1 MGVQMSDNISQL
13 MGATFSEPLL
23 YRVGYALEEA
33 LGEIC
38 KEATL

>member
-1 MGVQMSDNISQL
+1 VQL